1 MTSSSTAANV
11 FDSDLPSAAAGAAA
25 EAAQERHVPAGVLP
39 SLQAAVFEGT
49 VRGLDDIAALAPNV
63 QELYCSKLMLPRRQ
77 QQQQQQDL
85 NSASQ
90 LLRKLPQLTHFGSE
104 SVHVEAEDAADAA
117 AAFAAVFPALQVLFR
132 TPEFGG
138 NLTLSDHI
146 HKTKVP
152 LREVLAR
159 CTALH
164 SLRAFGST
172 TDMCGV
178 IAQQLSGLQHIK
190 RLSVY
195 GIGPAVELKGL
206 RQLTQLQQLQLT
218 FELPAKRAA
227 LQLLQELLQLQ
238 QLQLLALPAKLL
250 CRQCCPGLWEVVDE
264 LAGQCSSRGCK
275 LVFLKRQQ
283 RPGPQAVQAGDF
295 CRHPLV
301 LEAGFRLQL
310 TKSTLAAAAAARH
323 ALQLAELAA
332 VAMLDRRT
340 DAAGDAEKAASPPAQ
355 RLQLRDMQQQE
366 EPQLPEHL
374 LREGGRCSV
383 WGLLGPA
390 EDWWQ

>member
-1 MTSSSTAANV
+1 MTATNSLPPIVFELISQHLTAEDLPSVRLSCRLFAEAAAVTSSIRAIRVETWAPRHHTRTSKRLANVQHMHAEISSTGDWSSMQLLAQQLPQLRSLHCSGRRSWYRMTSSSTAANV

-146 HKTKVP
+146 HKTKVGMGI
-152 LREVLAR
+152 
-159 CTALH
+159 AL
-164 SLRAFGST
+164 
-172 TDMCGV
+172 D
-178 IAQQLSGLQHIK
+178 
-190 RLSVY
+190 LSVM
-195 GIGPAVELKGL
+195 GSS
-206 RQLTQLQQLQLT
+206 
-218 FELPAKRAA
+218 
-227 LQLLQELLQLQ
+227 
-238 QLQLLALPAKLL
+238 
-250 CRQCCPGLWEVVDE
+250 
-264 LAGQCSSRGCK
+264 CSSSSRM
-275 LVFLKRQQ
+275 
-283 RPGPQAVQAGDF
+283 
-295 CRHPLV
+295 
-301 LEAGFRLQL
+301 
-310 TKSTLAAAAAARH
+310 S
-323 ALQLAELAA
+323 
-332 VAMLDRRT
+332 
-340 DAAGDAEKAASPPAQ
+340 KAAQ
-355 RLQLRDMQQQE
+355 LHMRLL
-366 EPQLPEHL
+366 
-374 LREGGRCSV
+374 
-383 WGLLGPA
+383 
-390 EDWWQ
+390 